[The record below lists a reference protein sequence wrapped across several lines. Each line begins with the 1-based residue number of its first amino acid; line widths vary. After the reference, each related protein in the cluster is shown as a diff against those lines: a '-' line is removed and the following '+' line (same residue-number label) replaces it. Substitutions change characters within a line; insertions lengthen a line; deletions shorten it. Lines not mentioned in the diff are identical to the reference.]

1 MKIPYFSFVQSKN
14 DILAGMVAS
23 FVMVPEVVGF
33 ALVAGFNP
41 IMGLWTAFI
50 LGLITALIGGKPGA
64 VSGAAGSMAVVIV
77 GLAIS
82 HGTAY
87 VLWAGVFAGIFQIL
101 IGIFKLGKF
110 IRFVPQPAIFGFVN
124 GLAIV
129 IAMSQLQFFKGE
141 GAIMYILVGITMLI
155 MFILPKFTK
164 AIPAGLVAII
174 GLGIMAHYLE
184 LNTKLVT
191 DLGNISGTFPHFSI
205 PHAPLNWETLKI
217 IFPYSVILALVG
229 LIESL
234 LTLSV
239 LDELG
244 GKRGN
249 GNKECIAQGIGNT
262 TCGFFGSMS
271 GCAMIGQSIIN
282 TASGGSTR
290 LSSLTTSVLIILFVV
305 SIPHVIGKIPMG
317 ALVGV
322 MFMVS
327 IKTFEWASLSRIKS
341 MNKPDAFI
349 LISVTLITI
358 FADLAIAVIIGVIIS
373 ALVFAYEQAKIKANV
388 EIEKDGTKI
397 YQLEGPL
404 FFGSSSDFINN
415 IFSVDTDP
423 KNVIIDFSKT
433 RVMDSSGIE
442 AIDKVTKKYLQ
453 AQKSLKLRH
462 LSDDCKKALQLS
474 KRFCTY
480 ELDDPSYKVA
490 RDL

>member
-1 MKIPYFSFVQSKN
+1 MKIPRPNFIQTKN

-82 HGTAY
+82 HGVGY

-101 IGIFKLGKF
+101 IGVFKLGKF

-129 IAMSQLQFFKGE
+129 IAMSQLQFFKSE
-141 GAIMYILVGITMLI
+141 GAIIYILVGITMLI
-155 MFILPKFTK
+155 MFVLPKFTK

-174 GLGIMAHYLE
+174 GLGTLSYTLHLD
-184 LNTKLVT
+184 TKLVS
-191 DLGNISGTFPHFSI
+191 DLGNISGTLPHFSI
-205 PHAPLNWETLKI
+205 PHVPLNWETLKI
-217 IFPYSVILALVG
+217 ILPYSIILALVG

-239 LDELG
+239 LDEIG
-244 GKRGN
+244 GERGD

-262 TCGFFGSMS
+262 TCGFFGAMS

-282 TASGGSTR
+282 TASGGTTR
-290 LSSLTTSVLIILFVV
+290 LSSVTTSILIILFVV
-305 SIPHVIGKIPMG
+305 SIPGIIGEIPIG
-317 ALVGV
+317 VLVGI

-341 MNKPDAFI
+341 MSKPDAFI
-349 LISVTLITI
+349 LIAVTLITI
-358 FADLAIAVIIGVIIS
+358 FADLAIAVIVGVIIS
-373 ALVFAYEQAKIKANV
+373 ALVFAYQQAKIKSSTK
-388 EIEKDGTKI
+388 IEKDGTKI
-397 YQLEGPL
+397 YELEGPL
-404 FFGSSSDFINN
+404 FFGSSSDFIND
-415 IFSVDTDP
+415 IFNVNTDP

-442 AIDKVTKKYLQ
+442 AIDKITKKYLQ
-453 AQKSLKLRH
+453 AEKSVKLRH
-462 LSDDCKKALQLS
+462 LSDDCKKALQIS
-474 KRFCTY
+474 KKFCTY
-480 ELDDPSYKVA
+480 ELDDPNYKVA

>member
-1 MKIPYFSFVQSKN
+1 MKMPHFELVRAKN

-23 FVMVPEVVGF
+23 FVMIPEVIGF
-33 ALVAGFNP
+33 ALVANFNP
-41 IMGLWTAFI
+41 IIGLWTAFI

-77 GLAIS
+77 GLSIS
-82 HGTAY
+82 HGLQY
-87 VLWAGVFAGIFQIL
+87 VLWAGIFAGIFQIL
-101 IGIFKLGKF
+101 IGVFKLGKF
-110 IRFVPQPAIFGFVN
+110 IRFVPQTAIFGFVN

-129 IAMSQLQFFKGE
+129 IATSQLQFFKGE
-141 GAIMYILVGITMLI
+141 GMIMYILVAITMLI

-164 AIPAGLVAII
+164 AVPPGLVAII
-174 GLGIMAHYLE
+174 GLGTISYCLHLD
-184 LNTKLVT
+184 TKLVA
-191 DLGNISGTFPHFSI
+191 DLGNISGTLPHFGI
-205 PHAPLNWETLKI
+205 PYAPLNWETLKI
-217 IFPYSVILALVG
+217 ILPYSVILALVG

-249 GNKECIAQGIGNT
+249 SNKECIAQGIGNT
-262 TCGFFGSMS
+262 ACGFFGAMS

-282 TASGGSTR
+282 SASGGSTR
-290 LSSLTTSVLIILFVV
+290 LSSVTTAILIILFVV
-305 SIPHVIGKIPMG
+305 SIPQIIGEIPIG
-317 ALVGV
+317 VLVGI

-341 MNKPDAFI
+341 MSKPDAFV
-349 LISVTLITI
+349 LISVTFITI
-358 FADLAIAVIIGVIIS
+358 FSDLAIAVIIGVIIS
-373 ALVFAYEQAKIKANV
+373 ALVFAYEQAKIKANTR
-388 EIEKDGTKI
+388 IEKDGTKI
-397 YQLEGPL
+397 YELEGPL
-404 FFGSSSDFINN
+404 FFGSSSSFVND
-415 IFSVDTDP
+415 IFSVKDDP
-423 KNVIIDFSKT
+423 KEVIIDFSKT

-442 AIDKVTKKYLQ
+442 AIDKITKKYIQ
-453 AQKSLKLRH
+453 AGKSLKLRH

-474 KRFCTY
+474 KKFCTY